1 MTLSASLLL
10 TCLTLVSAAPGGT
23 LTLDQALREAKE
35 KNLDL
40 KAAHARLLQAH
51 EISGKVWANYLPQ
64 IALGASYTR
73 NQYGAAIDMPTG
85 YYIRDVGSPA
95 MGGPAFD
102 PTQPIGPE
110 NPPGAPSNYV
120 MYPSGYDAIT
130 IQKKD
135 QLGAQ
140 VSVSQALIAPALW
153 PAIQNAYVAEEVA
166 ELGVANAE
174 NELLFAVAQ
183 LYYGAASL
191 KEVVGVQE
199 RLLENARTREKDAKV
214 RVDAGTVPPIFLIR
228 AQIDRARAE
237 QDLLRAQNAFASARV
252 ALSTLLDRDADFD
265 VVRPADPEAGAMSA
279 DLGDRVDDRPD
290 VRLVRRSL
298 DLAEGS
304 RDGVWYKYLPNL
316 GLQGT
321 WRVANMKG
329 FTDAY
334 DAWAITLGLSW
345 TLWDGGAREIEL
357 RESRAKLMEAEL
369 TRQAT
374 ERKARDEVVRARLDL
389 DSARAARIK
398 ADEQRRLAQENMRL
412 VTVSYQSGAA
422 TQVELSDATTA
433 LAAAEVGAVAEALNA
448 QLAALR
454 VQKAVGAFRP

>member
-1 MTLSASLLL
+1 MSVTTSVLA
-10 TCLTLVSAAPGGT
+10 TWMALVALAAPAGT
-23 LTLDQALREAKE
+23 LTLDDALRQARRQ
-35 KNLDL
+35 NLDL
-40 KAAHARLLQAH
+40 QAAHAKLEQAR
-51 EISGKVWANYLPQ
+51 ELSAKVWANYLPQ

-73 NQYGAAIDMPTG
+73 NQYAAAIDMPTG
-85 YYIRDVGSPA
+85 YYIRDLGSPA

-102 PTQPIGPE
+102 PTKPVGPQ
-110 NPPGAPSNYV
+110 NPPGTPSNYV
-120 MYPSGYDAIT
+120 MYPSGFDAIT

-140 VSVSQALIAPALW
+140 LTVSQALIAPALW
-153 PAIQNAYVAEEVA
+153 PAIQTAYLAEEVA

-174 NELLFAVAQ
+174 NEVLFGVAQ
-183 LYYGAASL
+183 LYFGAAAL

-214 RVDAGTVPPIFLIR
+214 RVDAGTVPAIFLIR

-265 VVRPADPEAGAMSA
+265 VERPADVQAPTSA
-279 DLGDRVDDRPD
+279 DDGRLDARPD
-290 VRLVRRSL
+290 VVLARRSQ
-298 DLAEGS
+298 DLAAGS
-304 RDGVWYKYLPNL
+304 RDGVWFRYLPNV
-316 GLQGT
+316 GLSGL

-329 FTDAY
+329 FTDSY

-345 TLWDGGAREIEL
+345 TLWDGGTRETEL
-357 RESRAKLMEAEL
+357 REARARLLEAEL
-369 TRQAT
+369 TRRAT
-374 ERKARDEVVRARLDL
+374 ERRASDEAIRARLDL
-389 DSARAARIK
+389 ASARAARVK
-398 ADEQRRLAQENMRL
+398 AEEQRRLAQENMRL

-433 LAAAEVGAVAEALNA
+433 LAAAEVGAVAEALNE